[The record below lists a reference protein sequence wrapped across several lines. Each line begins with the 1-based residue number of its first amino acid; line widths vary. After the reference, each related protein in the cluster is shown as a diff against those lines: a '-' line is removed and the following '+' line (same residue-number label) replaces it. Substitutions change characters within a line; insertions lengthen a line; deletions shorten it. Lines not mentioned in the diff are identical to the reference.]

1 MMELNQ
7 IFFKINQNII
17 NRFRELE
24 DDMEFGKYDRFFQL
38 LTIFDKNDDKKL
50 NPDEVN
56 TVFSMVLN
64 ESEKVG
70 DDFILTEKIADKIVE
85 NAPTLKKNKISGR
98 EFVFFIQKLFAKMGT
113 RARCD
118 EDRYSNGNLRS
129 KDTER
134 GRITYYEDGTVQEE
148 YDKELNKCTR
158 YYPNGKISSIELG
171 EWGNS
176 SLTRYYLSGKVY
188 KVRNADNSSMTYYEN
203 GQIKEQQSKDGS
215 YTQYYENGRIKA
227 QENVEARTTEEYY
240 SNGQLKSRFCL
251 IGHREEEYYEN
262 GQLKY
267 ILNPKDDSADL
278 ERSYY
283 ENGVLKERCFKDDS
297 GYHIIKYDE
306 QGNIV
311 LNSEFDKKEE
321 FKKRLLDIAS
331 FDSEED
337 KINLIK
343 ELNKDNIIE
352 FIDSSQFSWSKLIST
367 INNENTQ
374 KQIFSYLENVLKER
388 FEAGLENIK
397 SPVQI
402 KNKYHEG
409 DEYKVKWKGEKIY
422 ITNTNTKEKSVIDTQ
437 KLVQNFPKAMQYWF
451 LIRLQ
456 NLPGEVLMDMANEA
470 DYTDIAVS
478 STADGSYNTDND
490 MINLLDGTFSTGT
503 IVHELGHALDNI
515 FQNNKFS
522 SETSEILSSFE
533 EENMKYGGGSSNLSD
548 YCTSNVREFFAEAY
562 TLMMLGEDYRA
573 AKTIEN
579 NFPRT
584 FALLKDL
591 LEEIRR
597 LPKEYR
603 HRQDIR

>member
-38 LTIFDKNDDKKL
+38 LTIFDKNGDKKL

-98 EFVFFIQKLFAKMGT
+98 DFVFFIQKLFANIGT
-113 RARCD
+113 KSWCN
-118 EDRYSNGNLRS
+118 ENRYSNGNLRS
-129 KDTER
+129 EDTER
-134 GRITYYEDGTVQEE
+134 GRITYYEDGTIREE
-148 YDKELNKCTR
+148 YDKELNKRTS

-171 EWGNS
+171 ERGNS
-176 SLTRYYLSGKVY
+176 SFTRYYLSGKVY

-227 QENVEARTTEEYY
+227 QENVEERITEEYY

-251 IGHREEEYYEN
+251 IGHKEEYYEN

-267 ILNPKDDSADL
+267 ILNLEDDSGDL

-297 GYHIIKYDE
+297 GYHITKYDE

-311 LNSEFDKKEE
+311 LNSEFDDKKEE

-331 FDSEED
+331 LDSEEE

-352 FIDSSQFSWSKLIST
+352 FLDSSQFSWSKLINT
-367 INNENTQ
+367 INNENTK
-374 KQIFSYLENVLKER
+374 KQIFSYLEYVLKEC
-388 FEAGLENIK
+388 FEVGLENIK
-397 SPVQI
+397 SPVQV

-437 KLVQNFPKAMQYWF
+437 KIVQNFPKAMQYWF

-478 STADGSYNTDND
+478 STADGSYNIDND

-533 EENMKYGGGSSNLSD
+533 EESMKYKGSSDLSD
-548 YCTSNVREFFAEAY
+548 YCTTNVREFFAEAY